1 MRHSCSR
8 NYYCQTEEM
17 IAQLQIP
24 DFARFHPL
32 PRCSSAPAFNHSA
45 LGAGQERG
53 VFRRFPVAPKG
64 MRFHLRYTNPD
75 ISDRHLPIIIS
86 CLVAD
91 ASVIKSIARAKRN
104 FKFHRARDRI
114 PFFPLKTRE
123 TLLLTP
129 HLVYHVVLVEHVWIE
144 ESVPEP
150 DVAVHLPPLGRHP
163 GEHGPD
169 ERVAEA
175 EGSRGK
181 LVEDGRVAGGVVLCV
196 VALCVDTQ
204 VVEVHVVPADD
215 AREELVEG
223 DVLGDARHDATAFLV
238 QGLVGPVRVDALN
251 IDDRLFFTIEVSFKF
266 KSVP

>member
-1 MRHSCSR
+1 MPCCRCFRYQIHCPS
-8 NYYCQTEEM
+8 Q
-17 IAQLQIP
+17 AQFQISP
-24 DFARFHPL
+24 
-32 PRCSSAPAFNHSA
+32 
-45 LGAGQERG
+45 
-53 VFRRFPVAPKG
+53 
-64 MRFHLRYTNPD
+64 
-75 ISDRHLPIIIS
+75 
-86 CLVAD
+86 
-91 ASVIKSIARAKRN
+91 
-104 FKFHRARDRI
+104 RARSNSFL
-114 PFFPLKTRE
+114 PSQNSGNAP
-123 TLLLTP
+123 P